1 MTEHYQV
8 AIIGSG
14 PGGLSAGARA
24 AERQLSH
31 VVIEKSDHIADT
43 IQKYQKGKLVMATPD
58 VLPLRS
64 DVPFERGA
72 RELVLGKWIGRAE
85 ALNINLRLR
94 TSVEKIE
101 KESERF
107 RLGLADGVGVTAD
120 HIVLAMGT
128 QGNIRKLA
136 VPGVENVSHVQYQLD
151 DPDAHQD
158 ESIVVIGAGDAAIEN
173 AVALASHNRV
183 TIVNRRDEFARAKDG
198 NLSLILESIERGLL
212 SCLYNAR
219 PTRVDEGSII
229 LSTPDGETVIECD
242 RVIAR
247 LGSTPP
253 RAFLESCG
261 ITFVSDDPSA
271 LPNLNTSYESNVPGL
286 YIIGALGGYPL
297 IKQAMN
303 QGYEVIEFILGNEI
317 APADEPLLAERLEP
331 LGLPSVNDGLA
342 AIQASLPIFSDL
354 PQLVFRELMMESRL
368 VKREKGEIV
377 FRKNG
382 YTNSFFGVLRGE
394 VLIDLEMASDGERIS
409 RKAGDFF
416 GEMGLISGRRRSA
429 TARSADSTVLIE
441 VPRRSMVRVLSS
453 FASVKT
459 QLDKAAIARFVDTYI
474 SPDLSPE
481 DVQDIAES
489 AEIGFFKQNEV
500 IIRQGDAA
508 DCIHLIRSGSVIVSR
523 TIAGREIILSYV
535 PAGQYVG
542 EAGVL
547 LSMPRSAT
555 VRAAVACE
563 TIKIDGDVFKGIFE
577 RRPGLRVRI
586 DAELR
591 KRSIENSRME
601 DSVASGN
608 IIQFLVE
615 QGLGEATDVLLIDDS
630 LCTRCNNCEIACA
643 ETHGGISRLDRE
655 AGPTFEN
662 VHVPTSC
669 RHCEHPHCMADCPPD
684 AIHRAASGEVY
695 IDDSCIGCG
704 NCVRNCPYDVIQMAG
719 LTAKPRGLLGWLGA
733 GARQADDEKVAVKC
747 DMCMDI
753 EGGAAC
759 VRACPTGAAIRVHP
773 EEFMSIAM
781 LARRENI

>member
-271 LPNLNTSYESNVPGL
+271 LPNLNTSYE
-286 YIIGALGGYPL
+286 
-297 IKQAMN
+297 
-303 QGYEVIEFILGNEI
+303 
-317 APADEPLLAERLEP
+317 
-331 LGLPSVNDGLA
+331 
-342 AIQASLPIFSDL
+342 
-354 PQLVFRELMMESRL
+354 
-368 VKREKGEIV
+368 
-377 FRKNG
+377 
-382 YTNSFFGVLRGE
+382 
-394 VLIDLEMASDGERIS
+394 
-409 RKAGDFF
+409 
-416 GEMGLISGRRRSA
+416 
-429 TARSADSTVLIE
+429 
-441 VPRRSMVRVLSS
+441 
-453 FASVKT
+453 
-459 QLDKAAIARFVDTYI
+459 
-474 SPDLSPE
+474 
-481 DVQDIAES
+481 
-489 AEIGFFKQNEV
+489 
-500 IIRQGDAA
+500 
-508 DCIHLIRSGSVIVSR
+508 
-523 TIAGREIILSYV
+523 
-535 PAGQYVG
+535 
-542 EAGVL
+542 
-547 LSMPRSAT
+547 
-555 VRAAVACE
+555 
-563 TIKIDGDVFKGIFE
+563 
-577 RRPGLRVRI
+577 
-586 DAELR
+586 
-591 KRSIENSRME
+591 
-601 DSVASGN
+601 
-608 IIQFLVE
+608 
-615 QGLGEATDVLLIDDS
+615 
-630 LCTRCNNCEIACA
+630 
-643 ETHGGISRLDRE
+643 
-655 AGPTFEN
+655 
-662 VHVPTSC
+662 
-669 RHCEHPHCMADCPPD
+669 
-684 AIHRAASGEVY
+684 
-695 IDDSCIGCG
+695 
-704 NCVRNCPYDVIQMAG
+704 
-719 LTAKPRGLLGWLGA
+719 
-733 GARQADDEKVAVKC
+733 
-747 DMCMDI
+747 
-753 EGGAAC
+753 
-759 VRACPTGAAIRVHP
+759 
-773 EEFMSIAM
+773 
-781 LARRENI
+781 